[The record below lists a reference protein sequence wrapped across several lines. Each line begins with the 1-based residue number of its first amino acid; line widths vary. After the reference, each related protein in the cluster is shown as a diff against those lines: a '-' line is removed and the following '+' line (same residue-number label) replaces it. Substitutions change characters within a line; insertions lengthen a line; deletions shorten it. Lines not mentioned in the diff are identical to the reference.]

1 LDRST
6 QHWGV
11 DHPWIVAG
19 LSLMVLLL
27 LAAGASRLQFDPR
40 YSTFFAEDDPQLRAF
55 EHLRD
60 VFAPSDSVVFIVD
73 PGPRG
78 AFSESGLRML
88 EQLTEAAW
96 ELPFTLRVD
105 SPLNHPH
112 SRADGDLVEIG
123 PLVEDAA
130 ALDAEGRARVARIAR
145 TTPELAGRLVERD
158 GPHVAVAVTVIL
170 EGDPLVA
177 TARLMTAAR
186 ELARETE
193 QRHPGVGIHLGGI
206 VAMNHA
212 FSESSLNDSAVLL
225 PLMLA
230 LMIAGLIVLLN
241 AALPVLAIVAVMLLS
256 VAGALG
262 AAGWAGMVLTTPAA
276 IAPIIIITVAI
287 ADGVHLVLGQRLAG
301 MDAPIEA
308 LRRSLDE
315 QRRPILLTSLTT
327 AAGFASMNF
336 SAVPPFRDLGNLV
349 AVGALLAGALSL
361 TLLPALLR
369 LLPHSSRAPR
379 VPAAGLGRLA
389 DLLLRR
395 RARVVLLLGLGA
407 LALVPGLAKLQV
419 NDDFVAYFDE
429 DLPFRQAAEIADEHL
444 AGMYEIEYQLV
455 APESGG
461 IHDPEWLAQ
470 VDAFTA
476 WLRAQPETA
485 HVLSWTDVLERL
497 HRVMSDGGAEAGRL
511 PPDAPTASQY
521 TLLYEL
527 SLPLGLDLTNLIAQ
541 DYGSVRQLVTL
552 RNMDSRRVLEFEERA
567 DAWLAEHAPDVGQRH
582 GGINLMFA
590 HISERNVAAM
600 FEGNLLAVG
609 VIALVLAAALRS
621 LTLAAVSLVTNLVP
635 VLGAF
640 AIWGWLSGDLG
651 LALSTAFGMT
661 LGIVVDDTVHLL
673 SRFQRSR
680 AAGMSPAEAVR
691 TAVTAVGPALVIT
704 TGILLLGF
712 ACLAS
717 SSFAIN
723 GLLARITMLTIG
735 LALVFDLLL
744 LPALLAGRQS
754 GDRAR
759 VEG

>member
-1 LDRST
+1 
-6 QHWGV
+6 
-11 DHPWIVAG
+11 
-19 LSLMVLLL
+19 
-27 LAAGASRLQFDPR
+27 
-40 YSTFFAEDDPQLRAF
+40 
-55 EHLRD
+55 
-60 VFAPSDSVVFIVD
+60 
-73 PGPRG
+73 
-78 AFSESGLRML
+78 
-88 EQLTEAAW
+88 
-96 ELPFTLRVD
+96 
-105 SPLNHPH
+105 
-112 SRADGDLVEIG
+112 
-123 PLVEDAA
+123 
-130 ALDAEGRARVARIAR
+130 
-145 TTPELAGRLVERD
+145 
-158 GPHVAVAVTVIL
+158 
-170 EGDPLVA
+170 
-177 TARLMTAAR
+177 
-186 ELARETE
+186 
-193 QRHPGVGIHLGGI
+193 
-206 VAMNHA
+206 
-212 FSESSLNDSAVLL
+212 
-225 PLMLA
+225 
-230 LMIAGLIVLLN
+230 
-241 AALPVLAIVAVMLLS
+241 
-256 VAGALG
+256 
-262 AAGWAGMVLTTPAA
+262 
-276 IAPIIIITVAI
+276 
-287 ADGVHLVLGQRLAG
+287 
-301 MDAPIEA
+301 
-308 LRRSLDE
+308 
-315 QRRPILLTSLTT
+315 
-327 AAGFASMNF
+327 
-336 SAVPPFRDLGNLV
+336 
-349 AVGALLAGALSL
+349 
-361 TLLPALLR
+361 
-369 LLPHSSRAPR
+369 
-379 VPAAGLGRLA
+379 
-389 DLLLRR
+389 
-395 RARVVLLLGLGA
+395 VVLLLGLGA

-621 LTLAAVSLVTNLVP
+621 LTLAAGSLVTNLVP